1 MAEENGKSCSCD
13 NARDAALAVQD
24 EMIRDSLGKIK
35 NILLV
40 MSGKGGVGKSTVA
53 TNLAV
58 GLSQSGYKV
67 GLMDVDLHGPN
78 IPRMLGVTG
87 QPENL
92 PGHRVGPVR
101 YSNNLGIISIESV
114 MSDKD
119 QAVIWRGPVKISA
132 IRQFLSD
139 VEWGEMDYLIVDAP
153 PGTGDEPLTVAQTI
167 PEARAVIVTTPQ
179 EVSLADVRK
188 SINFCREVK
197 LEILGIVENMSG
209 QKCPQCG
216 HEISLFKSG
225 GGERTARDMGI
236 PFLGKIPIDPAVVTA
251 GDAGKP
257 YVLNTD
263 NGVAAKAFKELIDK
277 IISMSK

>member
-1 MAEENGKSCSCD
+1 MAEENEKSCSCD
-13 NARDAALAVQD
+13 SARDAALAFQD
-24 EMIRDSLGKIK
+24 EMISDLLGRIK

-87 QPENL
+87 QPENI
-92 PGHRVGPVR
+92 PGSRVRPVR
-101 YSNNLGIISIESV
+101 CSDNLTMISIESV

-188 SINFCREVK
+188 SINFCREVG
-197 LEILGIVENMSG
+197 LQILGIVENMSG

-225 GGERTARDMGI
+225 GGEKTANEMGI

-251 GDAGKP
+251 GDAGNP
-257 YVLNTD
+257 YILNTE
-263 NGVAAKAFKELIDK
+263 NGAAVKAFKELVAK

>member
-1 MAEENGKSCSCD
+1 
-13 NARDAALAVQD
+13 
-24 EMIRDSLGKIK
+24 
-35 NILLV
+35 
-40 MSGKGGVGKSTVA
+40 
-53 TNLAV
+53 
-58 GLSQSGYKV
+58 
-67 GLMDVDLHGPN
+67 
-78 IPRMLGVTG
+78 
-87 QPENL
+87 
-92 PGHRVGPVR
+92 
-101 YSNNLGIISIESV
+101 
-114 MSDKD
+114 
-119 QAVIWRGPVKISA
+119 
-132 IRQFLSD
+132 
-139 VEWGEMDYLIVDAP
+139 
-153 PGTGDEPLTVAQTI
+153 DEPLTVAQTI

-188 SINFCREVK
+188 SINFCREVNMQ
-197 LEILGIVENMSG
+197 ILGIVENMSG

-263 NGVAAKAFKELIDK
+263 NGVAAKAFNELIDK

>member
-1 MAEENGKSCSCD
+1 MAEENEKSCSCD
-13 NARDAALAVQD
+13 SARDAALAVQD
-24 EMIRDSLGKIK
+24 EMIRDSLGRIK

-87 QPENL
+87 QPENI
-92 PGHRVGPVR
+92 PGSRVRPVR
-101 YSNNLGIISIESV
+101 CSDNLTMISIESV

-139 VEWGEMDYLIVDAP
+139 VQWGELDYLIVDAP

-188 SINFCREVK
+188 SINFCREVG
-197 LEILGIVENMSG
+197 LQILGIVENMSG

-216 HEISLFKSG
+216 HEIFLFKSG
-225 GGERTARDMGI
+225 GGEKTANEMGI
-236 PFLGKIPIDPAVVTA
+236 PFLGRIPIDPAVVTA

-257 YVLNTD
+257 YVLNTE
-263 NGVAAKAFKELIDK
+263 NGAAVKAFKELVDK

>member
-13 NARDAALAVQD
+13 SARDAALAVQD

-92 PGHRVGPVR
+92 PGHLVGPVR
-101 YSNNLGIISIESV
+101 YSTNLSIISIESV

-263 NGVAAKAFKELIDK
+263 NGVAAKAFKDLIDK